1 MLTEYIRA
9 AMHRAKYEIL
19 EEDGTCIGTIPECQG
34 VWASADTLEACR
46 DELQEVLEEWVALG
60 LQMGHPLPVIDGID
74 LSFKKEEAA

>member
-1 MLTEYIRA
+1 MLTEYIQA
-9 AMHRAKYEIL
+9 AMHRAEYEFL
-19 EEDGTCIGTIPECQG
+19 EDDDTFVGKIPECQG
-34 VWASADTLEACR
+34 VWANADTLEACR

>member
-1 MLTEYIRA
+1 MLTEYIRS

-19 EEDGTCIGTIPECQG
+19 EEDGTFIGKIPDCQG

-46 DELQEVLEEWVALG
+46 EQLQEVLEEWIILG
-60 LQMGHPLPVIDGID
+60 FQMGHPLPVIDGID